1 VKIYYFFLSFLTLL
15 SNNALNRP
23 MLSCTSTS
31 GSSFSKFEQQSTVTL
46 SVKFAPS
53 YSSECSAVSTCH
65 FGKKCDEVMDLIQLD
80 IGHRI
85 YTVHSIR
92 EEILN
97 SLTYVRTYVR
107 DDQDY
112 KTIKSTAFEMVRSES
127 LGGGY

>member
-1 VKIYYFFLSFLTLL
+1 
-15 SNNALNRP
+15 
-23 MLSCTSTS
+23 
-31 GSSFSKFEQQSTVTL
+31 
-46 SVKFAPS
+46 
-53 YSSECSAVSTCH
+53 
-65 FGKKCDEVMDLIQLD
+65 MDLIQLD